1 MDQVSEARR
10 EAESARAVSSRPERA
25 GAFRARF
32 ASAAAEPLARAQ
44 RRFNDAIL
52 RLADALS
59 ERLDAASTRAAAA
72 ERRVRELDERV
83 LRLERRDA
91 GAPRTVAHQPRQ
103 DALPDYFAFEA
114 RMRSPTE
121 ETRERQL
128 PYLELLRDAAPV
140 LDLGCGR
147 GELLALLRTS
157 SVEARG
163 VDANADMVAF
173 ARGEG
178 LEVEQADL
186 LDHLAPLPDASLGAL
201 TALQVVEHLPP
212 PALLRLL
219 DLAAAKLRP
228 DGVLLLETIN
238 PLAPQALRNYFAD
251 LTHAQPLVP
260 ETLEALVR
268 GAGFREVETRYLNE
282 PPSALAEPE
291 LPTGGE
297 WDAART
303 IFAAN
308 VRLLNAQLF
317 APLDYAI
324 VARR

>member
-1 MDQVSEARR
+1 MDEVSEARR
-10 EAESARAVSSRPERA
+10 EAEAARAVSSRPERT
-25 GAFRARF
+25 GALRTRL

-52 RLADALS
+52 RLVDAIS
-59 ERLDAASTRAAAA
+59 ERVDVASAQATAA
-72 ERRVRELDERV
+72 ERRARELDERV
-83 LRLERRDA
+83 LRLERRGDD
-91 GAPRTVAHQPRQ
+91 APRTVARQPRQ

-128 PYLELLRDAAPV
+128 PYVGLLREAAPV

-147 GELLALLRTS
+147 GELVALLREAG
-157 SVEARG
+157 VEARG
-163 VDANADMVAF
+163 VDADADMVAF

-178 LEVEQADL
+178 LDVEQGDL
-186 LDHLAPLPDASLGAL
+186 LEHLELLPDVSLGAVA
-201 TALQVVEHLPP
+201 ALQVVEHLPP
-212 PALLRLL
+212 PALLGLL

-260 ETLEALVR
+260 ETLETLVR
-268 GAGFREVETRYLNE
+268 GAGFRDVETRYANE
-282 PPSALAEPE
+282 PTARLAEPE
-291 LPTGGE
+291 LPAGGE

-303 IFAAN
+303 ICAAN

-317 APLDYAI
+317 GPLDYAI